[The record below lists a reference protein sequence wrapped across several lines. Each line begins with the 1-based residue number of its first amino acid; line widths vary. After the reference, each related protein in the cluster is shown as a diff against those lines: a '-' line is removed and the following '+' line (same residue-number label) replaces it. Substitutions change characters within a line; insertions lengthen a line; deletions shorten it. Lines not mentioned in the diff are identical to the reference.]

1 LSGAPDLMRKNKSKG
16 ATSMKIIIETQEKAA
31 QMAAERYEALLRDKP
46 EAVLGFDRDSAL
58 KPLFSALAGRAD
70 LAGTKIFAVS
80 ELCGEA
86 GKSDGSAHAFIEK
99 ELAVPF
105 GIAGENIHFP
115 CTCQDAGEEEL
126 KKYDADI
133 EAAGG
138 MDLLALGIGHNGRIG
153 YNEPATPFESF
164 THSQLLTDS
173 TRGHLASSFGS
184 EDAVPERGVTMGI
197 KTIMAARAVIMFA
210 CGEDKADIIH
220 KMVYGKTVTFV
231 PASMLQL
238 HLDMTLYLDE
248 AAASKLD

>member
-1 LSGAPDLMRKNKSKG
+1 
-16 ATSMKIIIETQEKAA
+16 MKIIIETQEKAA

-164 THSQLLTDS
+164 THVQKLTDP
-173 TRGHLASSFGS
+173 TREELSGEFAVSSQ
-184 EDAVPERGVTMGI
+184 PENGATMGI
-197 KTIMAARAVIMFA
+197 KTIMAAKAVMLFA
-210 CGEDKADIIH
+210 FSEDKADIIH

-248 AAASKLD
+248 AAASKLN